1 MNKDFSASALRYRP
15 QKFQEVIGQDAIV
28 KTLLNA
34 IKNDS
39 LAQALLFCGPRGVGK
54 TTCARILAK
63 EINKVDSNYDY
74 NIFELDAANNAGVED
89 IRTLIDQFRI
99 PPQIGKYKVYII
111 DEVHMLSKQA
121 FNAFLKS
128 LEEPPNHVIF
138 ILATTEKN
146 KIIPTILSRCQ
157 IFEFKKIDQ
166 IQIEQSLKKICRENE
181 IDFEDE
187 ALNLIASK
195 SDGAM
200 RDALVMFDRLV
211 TFTNGKLSLNEVS
224 INLNTLDLDT
234 YFNFSDL
241 ISSSSIPDIL
251 SKYNEIVNKGF
262 DGLSFISGLSR
273 HYREILISKFSD
285 SQKISIYSDSIKL
298 KYEEFGKKI
307 EIDEII
313 SIIDII
319 NDCEINYKKITD
331 ERVHVELCLLRL
343 ASYNE
348 DKKKNFLIST
358 KDFISIVDD
367 TIKEKTENFTEKKDN
382 KLFDLPNNQKTIS
395 TFSLASID
403 FKNSISNDKEIEEVN
418 LPDKEFSKYDLLK
431 SWKSFC
437 NMQEEKGNINISSVL
452 KMNEPSVKGENII
465 IKTVN
470 QINKKEIENIG
481 GDILSYLKKELEN
494 HSINLKVI
502 IEKNIKKN
510 DTKSLNNEEKM
521 KSMIESNPKIKS
533 LIEEFNLKF

>member
-15 QKFQEVIGQDAIV
+15 QKFQEVVGQDAIV

-34 IKNDS
+34 IKSDS

-63 EINKVDSNYDY
+63 EINKVEADYDY

-89 IRTLIDQFRI
+89 IRSLIDQFRI

-128 LEEPPNHVIF
+128 LEEPPKHVIF

-157 IFEFKKIDQ
+157 IFEFKKINQ
-166 IQIEQSLKKICRENE
+166 IQIEESLKNICKENK
-181 IDFEDE
+181 IDFEEE

-224 INLNTLDLDT
+224 INLNTLDIDT
-234 YFNFSDL
+234 YFDFSDL
-241 ISSSSIPDIL
+241 ILSSSIPDIL
-251 SKYNEIVNKGF
+251 SKYDEIVNKGF

-285 SQKISIYSDSIKL
+285 SQKISIYSESIKL
-298 KYEEFGKKI
+298 KYK
-307 EIDEII
+307 EIGEKMETDEII
-313 SIIDII
+313 GMIDII
-319 NDCEINYKKITD
+319 NDSEINYKKITD
-331 ERVHVELCLLRL
+331 ERIHVELCLLRL
-343 ASYNE
+343 ASYRE
-348 DKKKNFLIST
+348 VKKKNFLIST
-358 KDFISIVDD
+358 KDFRSIV
-367 TIKEKTENFTEKKDN
+367 TKEKIKTSDIIDKEEN
-382 KLFDLPNNQKTIS
+382 KLFDLPNNQKS
-395 TFSLASID
+395 VSSFSLASVE
-403 FKNSISNDKEIEEVN
+403 FKNSISSDKEIEEIN
-418 LPDKEFSKYDLLK
+418 LPVNKFSKFDLLN
-431 SWKSFC
+431 SWKNFC
-437 NMQEEKGNINISSVL
+437 DIQEEKGNINILSVL
-452 KMNEPSVKGENII
+452 KMNEPIKKDGDII
-465 IKTVN
+465 IKAVN
-470 QINKKEIENIG
+470 QINKKEIENIA
-481 GDILSYLKKELEN
+481 DEILAYLKKELEN
-494 HSINLKVI
+494 YSINLNVI
-502 IEKNIKKN
+502 IEKNSKKN
-510 DTKSLNNEEKM
+510 GSKSFSNEEKM
-521 KSMIESNPKIKS
+521 KLMVNSNPKIKS
-533 LIEEFNLKF
+533 LIKEFDLKL

>member
-15 QKFQEVIGQDAIV
+15 QKFQEVVGQDAIV

-63 EINKVDSNYDY
+63 EINKVEADYDY

-99 PPQIGKYKVYII
+99 PPQIGKFKVYII
-111 DEVHMLSKQA
+111 DEVHMLSKHA

-166 IQIEQSLKKICRENE
+166 IQIEQSLRKICKENK

-241 ISSSSIPDIL
+241 ISSSSIPNIL

-273 HYREILISKFSD
+273 HYREILISKFAD

-298 KYEEFGKKI
+298 KYEKFGKKI

-313 SIIDII
+313 GIIDII

-343 ASYNE
+343 ASYKE

-358 KDFISIVDD
+358 KDFTSIVDID
-367 TIKEKTENFTEKKDN
+367 KHQTESVVDKKEN
-382 KLFDLPNNQKTIS
+382 KLFDIPNNQKAIS
-395 TFSLASID
+395 SFSLASVD
-403 FKNSISNDKEIEEVN
+403 FKNSISNNKEIEEID
-418 LPDKEFSKYDLLK
+418 LPNNKFSKFDLLK

-437 NMQEEKGNINISSVL
+437 EIQEEKGNINISSVL
-452 KMNEPSVKGENII
+452 KMNEPSLERENII

-470 QINKKEIENIG
+470 QINKKEIESIG

-502 IEKNIKKN
+502 IEKNSKKN
-510 DTKSLNNEEKM
+510 GTKSLNNEEKI
-521 KSMIESNPKIKS
+521 KSMIKSNPKIKS

>member
-15 QKFQEVIGQDAIV
+15 QKFQEVIGQDPIV

-166 IQIEQSLKKICRENE
+166 IQIEQSLRKICKENK

-251 SKYNEIVNKGF
+251 SKYDEIVNKGF

-343 ASYNE
+343 ASYKE

-358 KDFISIVDD
+358 KDFISIVD
-367 TIKEKTENFTEKKDN
+367 TAKNKTEISTEIKDN
-382 KLFDLPNNQKTIS
+382 KLFDLPNNQKTVS

-403 FKNSISNDKEIEEVN
+403 FKNSISNDNEIEEVN
-418 LPDKEFSKYDLLK
+418 LPNKSFSKYDLLK

-437 NMQEEKGNINISSVL
+437 EIQEEKGNINISSVL
-452 KMNEPSVKGENII
+452 KMNEPSVERENII

-470 QINKKEIENIG
+470 QINKKEIESIG

-502 IEKNIKKN
+502 IEKNSKKN
-510 DTKSLNNEEKM
+510 GTKSLNNEEKI

>member
-15 QKFQEVIGQDAIV
+15 QKFQEVVGQDAIV

-63 EINKVDSNYDY
+63 EINKVEADYDY

-99 PPQIGKYKVYII
+99 PPQIGKFKVYII
-111 DEVHMLSKQA
+111 DEVHMLSKHA

-166 IQIEQSLKKICRENE
+166 IQIEQSLRKICKENK

-241 ISSSSIPDIL
+241 ISSSSIPNIL

-273 HYREILISKFSD
+273 HYREILISKFAD

-298 KYEEFGKKI
+298 KYEKFGKKI

-313 SIIDII
+313 GIIDII

-331 ERVHVELCLLRL
+331 ERIHVELCLLRL
-343 ASYNE
+343 ASYKE
-348 DKKKNFLIST
+348 DKKKNFLIPT
-358 KDFISIVDD
+358 KDFISIVD
-367 TIKEKTENFTEKKDN
+367 TAKNKTEIFTEKKDN
-382 KLFDLPNNQKTIS
+382 KLFDLPNNQKAIS

-403 FKNSISNDKEIEEVN
+403 FKNSISNDNEIEEVN
-418 LPDKEFSKYDLLK
+418 LPNKKFSKYDLLK

-437 NMQEEKGNINISSVL
+437 EIQEEKGNINISSVL
-452 KMNEPSVKGENII
+452 KMNEPSLERENII

-470 QINKKEIENIG
+470 QINKKEIESIG

-502 IEKNIKKN
+502 IEKNSKKN
-510 DTKSLNNEEKM
+510 GTKSLNNEEKI
-521 KSMIESNPKIKS
+521 KSMIKSNPKIKS

>member
-15 QKFQEVIGQDAIV
+15 QKFEEVVGQDAIV

-34 IKNDS
+34 IKSDS

-63 EINKVDSNYDY
+63 EINKVEADYDY

-89 IRTLIDQFRI
+89 IRSLIDQFRI

-128 LEEPPNHVIF
+128 LEEPPKHVIF

-157 IFEFKKIDQ
+157 IFEFKKINQ
-166 IQIEQSLKKICRENE
+166 IQIEESLKNICKENK
-181 IDFEDE
+181 IDFEEE

-224 INLNTLDLDT
+224 INLNTLDIDT
-234 YFNFSDL
+234 YFDFSDL
-241 ISSSSIPDIL
+241 ILSSSIPDIL

-285 SQKISIYSDSIKL
+285 SQKISIYSESIKL
-298 KYEEFGKKI
+298 KYK
-307 EIDEII
+307 EIGEKMETDEII
-313 SIIDII
+313 GMIDII
-319 NDCEINYKKITD
+319 NDSEINYKKITD
-331 ERVHVELCLLRL
+331 ERIHVELCLLRL
-343 ASYNE
+343 ASYRE
-348 DKKKNFLIST
+348 IKKKNFLIST
-358 KDFISIVDD
+358 KDFRTIV
-367 TIKEKTENFTEKKDN
+367 TEEKIKTSEIIYKEEN
-382 KLFDLPNNQKTIS
+382 KLFDLPNNQKS
-395 TFSLASID
+395 VSSFSLASVE
-403 FKNSISNDKEIEEVN
+403 FKNSISSDKEIEEIN
-418 LPDKEFSKYDLLK
+418 LPVNKFSKFDLLN
-431 SWKSFC
+431 SWKNFC
-437 NMQEEKGNINISSVL
+437 DIQEEKGNINILSVL
-452 KMNEPSVKGENII
+452 KMNEPIKKGGDII
-465 IKTVN
+465 IKAVN
-470 QINKKEIENIG
+470 QINKKEIENIA
-481 GDILSYLKKELEN
+481 DEILTYLKKELEN
-494 HSINLKVI
+494 YSINLNVI
-502 IEKNIKKN
+502 IEKNSKKN
-510 DTKSLNNEEKM
+510 GSKSFSNEEKM
-521 KSMIESNPKIKS
+521 KLMVNSNPKIKS
-533 LIEEFNLKF
+533 LIKEFDLKL

>member
-1 MNKDFSASALRYRP
+1 
-15 QKFQEVIGQDAIV
+15 
-28 KTLLNA
+28 
-34 IKNDS
+34 
-39 LAQALLFCGPRGVGK
+39 
-54 TTCARILAK
+54 
-63 EINKVDSNYDY
+63 
-74 NIFELDAANNAGVED
+74 
-89 IRTLIDQFRI
+89 
-99 PPQIGKYKVYII
+99 
-111 DEVHMLSKQA
+111 MLSKHA

-128 LEEPPNHVIF
+128 LEEPHNHVIF

-166 IQIEQSLKKICRENE
+166 IQIEQSLRKICKENK

-224 INLNTLDLDT
+224 VNLNTLDLDT

-273 HYREILISKFSD
+273 HYREILISKFAD

-313 SIIDII
+313 GIIDII

-343 ASYNE
+343 ASYKE
-348 DKKKNFLIST
+348 DKKKNFLIPT
-358 KDFISIVDD
+358 KDFISIVD
-367 TIKEKTENFTEKKDN
+367 TAKNKTEIFTKKKDN
-382 KLFDLPNNQKTIS
+382 KLFDLPNNQKAIS

-403 FKNSISNDKEIEEVN
+403 FKNSISNDNEIEEVN
-418 LPDKEFSKYDLLK
+418 LPNKKFSKYDLLK

-437 NMQEEKGNINISSVL
+437 EIQEEKGNINISSVL
-452 KMNEPSVKGENII
+452 KMNEPSLERENII

-470 QINKKEIENIG
+470 QINKKEIESIR

-502 IEKNIKKN
+502 IEKNSKKN
-510 DTKSLNNEEKM
+510 GAKSLNNEEKI
-521 KSMIESNPKIKS
+521 KSMIKSNPKIKS

>member
-1 MNKDFSASALRYRP
+1 MNKDFSASAIRYRP
-15 QKFQEVIGQDAIV
+15 QKFQEVVGQDAIV

-63 EINKVDSNYDY
+63 EINKVEADYDY
-74 NIFELDAANNAGVED
+74 NIFELDAASNRGIEEMRN
-89 IRTLIDQFRI
+89 LIDQTRI

-111 DEVHMLSKQA
+111 DEVHMLTKEA

-128 LEEPPNHVIF
+128 LEEPPKHVIF

-157 IFEFKKIDQ
+157 IFEFKKIDNSK
-166 IQIEQSLKKICRENE
+166 IEESLKSLCKENKIE
-181 IDFEDE
+181 FEEE

-211 TFTNGKLSLNEVS
+211 TFTNGKLSLDEVS

-234 YFNFSDL
+234 YFYFSDL
-241 ISSSSIPDIL
+241 ISSSSIPNIL
-251 SKYNEIVNKGF
+251 SQYNDIVNRGF

-285 SQKISIYSDSIKL
+285 SQNISLYNQSIKL
-298 KYEEFGKKI
+298 KYKEFGEKMEI
-307 EIDEII
+307 EEII
-313 SIIDII
+313 EMIDLI

-331 ERVHVELCLLRL
+331 ERIHVELCLLRL
-343 ASYNE
+343 ASYKK

-358 KDFISIVDD
+358 KDFPSIIETKIDQT
-367 TIKEKTENFTEKKDN
+367 TIIPDKKEN
-382 KLFDLPNNQKTIS
+382 KLFELPNNQKTVS
-395 TFSLASID
+395 SFSLASVD
-403 FKNSISNDKEIEEVN
+403 FKNSISNEKEIEQVS
-418 LPDKEFSKYDLLK
+418 LPNNKFSKFDLLK
-431 SWKSFC
+431 SWENFC
-437 NMQEEKGNINISSVL
+437 KIQEEKGNINISSVL
-452 KMNEPSVKGENII
+452 KMNEPYIEEEENII
-465 IKTVN
+465 IKAVN
-470 QINKKEIENIG
+470 QINKKEIYNIED
-481 GDILSYLKKELEN
+481 DILSFLKKELEN
-494 HSINLKVI
+494 YSIKLKVI
-502 IEKNIKKN
+502 IEKNAKN
-510 DTKSLNNEEKM
+510 NLPKSLNNEEKI
-521 KSMIESNPKIKS
+521 KSMIKSNPKIKS

>member
-15 QKFQEVIGQDAIV
+15 QKFQEVVGQDAIV

-63 EINKVDSNYDY
+63 EINKVEADYDY

-99 PPQIGKYKVYII
+99 PPQIGKFKVYII

-166 IQIEQSLKKICRENE
+166 IQIEQSLRKICKENK

-273 HYREILISKFSD
+273 HYREILISKFAD

-298 KYEEFGKKI
+298 KYEKFGKKI

-313 SIIDII
+313 GIIDII

-343 ASYNE
+343 ASYKE
-348 DKKKNFLIST
+348 DKKKNFLIPT
-358 KDFISIVDD
+358 KDFISIVD
-367 TIKEKTENFTEKKDN
+367 TAKNKTEIFTEKKDN
-382 KLFDLPNNQKTIS
+382 KLFDLPNNQKAIS

-403 FKNSISNDKEIEEVN
+403 FKNSISNDNEIEEVN
-418 LPDKEFSKYDLLK
+418 LPNKKFSKYDLLK

-437 NMQEEKGNINISSVL
+437 EIQEEKGNINISSVL
-452 KMNEPSVKGENII
+452 KMNEPSLEGKNII

-470 QINKKEIENIG
+470 QINKKEIESIG

-502 IEKNIKKN
+502 IEKNSKKN
-510 DTKSLNNEEKM
+510 GTKSLNNEEKI
-521 KSMIESNPKIKS
+521 KSMIKSNPKIKS

>member
-15 QKFQEVIGQDAIV
+15 QKFQEVVGQDAIV

-63 EINKVDSNYDY
+63 EINKVEADYDY

-99 PPQIGKYKVYII
+99 PPQIGKFKVYII

-166 IQIEQSLKKICRENE
+166 IQIEQSLRKICKENK

-224 INLNTLDLDT
+224 VNLNTLDLDT

-273 HYREILISKFSD
+273 HYREILISKFAD

-298 KYEEFGKKI
+298 KYEKFGKKI

-313 SIIDII
+313 GIIDII

-343 ASYNE
+343 ASYKE
-348 DKKKNFLIST
+348 DKKKNFLIPT
-358 KDFISIVDD
+358 KDFMSIVD
-367 TIKEKTENFTEKKDN
+367 TAKNKTEIFTEKKDN
-382 KLFDLPNNQKTIS
+382 KLFDLPNNQKAIS

-403 FKNSISNDKEIEEVN
+403 FKNSISNDNEIEEVN
-418 LPDKEFSKYDLLK
+418 LPNKKFSKYDLLK

-437 NMQEEKGNINISSVL
+437 EIQEEKGNINISSVL
-452 KMNEPSVKGENII
+452 KMNEPSLERENII

-470 QINKKEIENIG
+470 QINKKEIESIR
-481 GDILSYLKKELEN
+481 GDILSYLKKDLEN

-502 IEKNIKKN
+502 IEKNSKKN
-510 DTKSLNNEEKM
+510 GTKSLNNEEKI
-521 KSMIESNPKIKS
+521 KSMIKSNPKIKS

>member
-15 QKFQEVIGQDAIV
+15 QKFQEVVGQDAIV

-63 EINKVDSNYDY
+63 EINKVEADYNY

-89 IRTLIDQFRI
+89 IRSLIDQFRI

-111 DEVHMLSKQA
+111 DEVHMLSKSA

-128 LEEPPNHVIF
+128 LEEPPKHVIF

-166 IQIEQSLKKICRENE
+166 IQIEESLNKICKENK
-181 IDFEDE
+181 IDFEEE

-211 TFTNGKLSLNEVS
+211 TFTNGNLSLNEVS

-241 ISSSSIPDIL
+241 ILSRSIPEIL
-251 SKYNEIVNKGF
+251 SRYNEIVNKGF

-273 HYREILISKFSD
+273 HYREMLISKFSD
-285 SQKISIYSDSIKL
+285 SQKISIYSESIKL
-298 KYEEFGKKI
+298 KYEEFGKKM
-307 EIDEII
+307 ETDEII
-313 SIIDII
+313 GMIDII
-319 NDCEINYKKITD
+319 NESEINYKKITD
-331 ERVHVELCLLRL
+331 ERIHVELCLLRL
-343 ASYNE
+343 ASYRKV
-348 DKKKNFLIST
+348 KKKNFLIST
-358 KDFISIVDD
+358 KDFTSIV
-367 TIKEKTENFTEKKDN
+367 TKEISQAQNIVEKKEN
-382 KLFDLPNNQKTIS
+382 KLFDLPNNQRAVS
-395 TFSLASID
+395 SYSLASVD
-403 FKNSISNDKEIEEVN
+403 FKNSISNEKEIEQID
-418 LPDKEFSKYDLLK
+418 LPINEFSKSDLLN
-431 SWKSFC
+431 SWKNFC
-437 NMQEEKGNINISSVL
+437 KIQEEKGNINISSVL
-452 KMNEPSVKGENII
+452 KMNEPVKLNGDII
-465 IKTVN
+465 IKAVN
-470 QINKKEIENIG
+470 QINKKEIENIT
-481 GDILSYLKKELEN
+481 DEILVYLKKELEN
-494 HSINLKVI
+494 YSINLKVI
-502 IEKNIKKN
+502 IDKNSKN
-510 DTKSLNNEEKM
+510 NVPKSLNNEEKM
-521 KSMIESNPKIKS
+521 QSLINSNPQINS
-533 LIEEFNLKF
+533 LIKEFNLKL

>member
-15 QKFQEVIGQDAIV
+15 QKFQEVVGQDAIV

-34 IKNDS
+34 IKSDS

-63 EINKVDSNYDY
+63 EINKVEADYDY

-89 IRTLIDQFRI
+89 IRSLIDQFRI

-128 LEEPPNHVIF
+128 LEEPPKHVIF

-157 IFEFKKIDQ
+157 IFEFKKINQ
-166 IQIEQSLKKICRENE
+166 IQIEESLKNICKENK
-181 IDFEDE
+181 IDFEEE

-224 INLNTLDLDT
+224 INLNTLDIDT
-234 YFNFSDL
+234 YFDFSDL
-241 ISSSSIPDIL
+241 ILSSSIPDIL
-251 SKYNEIVNKGF
+251 SKYDEIVNKGF

-285 SQKISIYSDSIKL
+285 SQKISIYSESIKL
-298 KYEEFGKKI
+298 KYK
-307 EIDEII
+307 EIGEKMETDEII
-313 SIIDII
+313 GMIDII
-319 NDCEINYKKITD
+319 NDSEINYKKITD
-331 ERVHVELCLLRL
+331 ERIHVELCLLRL
-343 ASYNE
+343 TSYRE
-348 DKKKNFLIST
+348 IKKKNFLIST
-358 KDFISIVDD
+358 KDFRSIV
-367 TIKEKTENFTEKKDN
+367 TKEKIKTSDIIDKEEN
-382 KLFDLPNNQKTIS
+382 KLFDLPNNQKS
-395 TFSLASID
+395 VSSFSLASVE
-403 FKNSISNDKEIEEVN
+403 FKNSISSDKEIEEIN
-418 LPDKEFSKYDLLK
+418 LPVNKFSKFDLLN
-431 SWKSFC
+431 SWKNFC
-437 NMQEEKGNINISSVL
+437 DIQEEKGNINILSVL
-452 KMNEPSVKGENII
+452 KMNEPIKKGGDII
-465 IKTVN
+465 IKAVN
-470 QINKKEIENIG
+470 QINKKEIENIA
-481 GDILSYLKKELEN
+481 DEILAYLKKELEN
-494 HSINLKVI
+494 YSINLNVI
-502 IEKNIKKN
+502 IEKNSKKN
-510 DTKSLNNEEKM
+510 GSKSFSNEEKM
-521 KSMIESNPKIKS
+521 KLMVNSNPKIKS
-533 LIEEFNLKF
+533 LIKEFDLKL

>member
-15 QKFQEVIGQDAIV
+15 QKFQEVVGQDAIV

-34 IKNDS
+34 IKSDS

-63 EINKVDSNYDY
+63 EINKVEADYDY

-89 IRTLIDQFRI
+89 IRSLIDQFRI

-128 LEEPPNHVIF
+128 LEEPPKHVIF

-157 IFEFKKIDQ
+157 IFEFKKINQ
-166 IQIEQSLKKICRENE
+166 IQIEESLKNICKENK
-181 IDFEDE
+181 IDFEEE

-224 INLNTLDLDT
+224 INLNTLDIDT
-234 YFNFSDL
+234 YFDFSDL
-241 ISSSSIPDIL
+241 ILSSSIPDIL

-285 SQKISIYSDSIKL
+285 SQKISIYSESIKL
-298 KYEEFGKKI
+298 KYK
-307 EIDEII
+307 EIGENMETDEII
-313 SIIDII
+313 GMIDII
-319 NDCEINYKKITD
+319 NDSEINYKKITD
-331 ERVHVELCLLRL
+331 ERIHVELCLLRL
-343 ASYNE
+343 ASYRE
-348 DKKKNFLIST
+348 IKKKNFLIST
-358 KDFISIVDD
+358 KDFRTIV
-367 TIKEKTENFTEKKDN
+367 TEEKIKTSEIIYKEEN
-382 KLFDLPNNQKTIS
+382 KLFDLPNNQKS
-395 TFSLASID
+395 VSSFSLASVE
-403 FKNSISNDKEIEEVN
+403 FKNSISSDKEIEEIN
-418 LPDKEFSKYDLLK
+418 LPVNKFSKFDLLN
-431 SWKSFC
+431 SWKNFC
-437 NMQEEKGNINISSVL
+437 DIQEEKGNINILSVL
-452 KMNEPSVKGENII
+452 KMNEPIKKGGDII
-465 IKTVN
+465 IKAVN
-470 QINKKEIENIG
+470 QINKKEIENIA
-481 GDILSYLKKELEN
+481 DEILAYLKKELEN
-494 HSINLKVI
+494 YSINLNVI
-502 IEKNIKKN
+502 IEKNSKKN
-510 DTKSLNNEEKM
+510 GSKSFSNEEKM
-521 KSMIESNPKIKS
+521 KLMVNSNPKIKS
-533 LIEEFNLKF
+533 LIKEFDLKL

>member
-15 QKFQEVIGQDAIV
+15 QKFQEVVGQDAIV

-63 EINKVDSNYDY
+63 EINKVEADYDY

-99 PPQIGKYKVYII
+99 PPQIGKFKVYII

-157 IFEFKKIDQ
+157 IFEFKKIEQ
-166 IQIEQSLKKICRENE
+166 IQIEQSLRKICKENK

-224 INLNTLDLDT
+224 VNLNTLDLDT

-273 HYREILISKFSD
+273 HYREILISKFAD

-298 KYEEFGKKI
+298 KYEKFGKKI

-313 SIIDII
+313 GIIDII

-343 ASYNE
+343 ASYKE
-348 DKKKNFLIST
+348 DKKKNFLIPT
-358 KDFISIVDD
+358 KDFMSIVD
-367 TIKEKTENFTEKKDN
+367 TAKNKTEIFTEKKDN
-382 KLFDLPNNQKTIS
+382 KLFDLPNNQKAIS

-403 FKNSISNDKEIEEVN
+403 FKNSISNDNEIEEVN
-418 LPDKEFSKYDLLK
+418 LPNKKFSKYDLLK

-437 NMQEEKGNINISSVL
+437 EIQEEKGNINISSVL
-452 KMNEPSVKGENII
+452 KMNEPSLERENII

-470 QINKKEIENIG
+470 QINKKEIESIG

-494 HSINLKVI
+494 YSINLKVI
-502 IEKNIKKN
+502 IEKNSKKN
-510 DTKSLNNEEKM
+510 GTKSLNNEEKI
-521 KSMIESNPKIKS
+521 KSMIKSNPKIKS

>member
-15 QKFQEVIGQDAIV
+15 QKFQEVVGQDAIV

-63 EINKVDSNYDY
+63 EINKVEADYDY

-99 PPQIGKYKVYII
+99 PPQIGKFKVYII

-166 IQIEQSLKKICRENE
+166 IQIEQSLRKICKENK

-273 HYREILISKFSD
+273 HYREILISKFAD

-298 KYEEFGKKI
+298 KYEKFGKKI
-307 EIDEII
+307 EIEEII
-313 SIIDII
+313 GIIDII

-343 ASYNE
+343 ASYKE
-348 DKKKNFLIST
+348 DKKKNFLIPT
-358 KDFISIVDD
+358 KDFISIVD
-367 TIKEKTENFTEKKDN
+367 TAKNKTEIFTEKKDN
-382 KLFDLPNNQKTIS
+382 KLFDLPNNQKAIS

-403 FKNSISNDKEIEEVN
+403 FKNSISNDNEIEEVN
-418 LPDKEFSKYDLLK
+418 LPNKKFSKYDLLK

-437 NMQEEKGNINISSVL
+437 EIQEEKGNINISSVL
-452 KMNEPSVKGENII
+452 KMNEPSLERENII

-470 QINKKEIENIG
+470 QINKKEIESIG

-502 IEKNIKKN
+502 IEKNSKKN
-510 DTKSLNNEEKM
+510 GTKSLNNEEKI
-521 KSMIESNPKIKS
+521 KSMIKSNPKIKS

>member
-15 QKFQEVIGQDAIV
+15 QKFQEVVGQDAIV

-63 EINKVDSNYDY
+63 EINKVEADYDY

-99 PPQIGKYKVYII
+99 PPQIGKFKVYII

-166 IQIEQSLKKICRENE
+166 IQIEQSLRKICKENK

-273 HYREILISKFSD
+273 HYREILISKFAD

-298 KYEEFGKKI
+298 KYEKFGKKI

-313 SIIDII
+313 GIIDII

-343 ASYNE
+343 ASYKE
-348 DKKKNFLIST
+348 DKKKNFLIPT
-358 KDFISIVDD
+358 KDFISIVD
-367 TIKEKTENFTEKKDN
+367 TAKNKTEIFTKKKDN
-382 KLFDLPNNQKTIS
+382 KLFDLPNNQKAIS

-403 FKNSISNDKEIEEVN
+403 FKNSISNDNEIEEVN
-418 LPDKEFSKYDLLK
+418 LPNKKFSKYDLLK

-437 NMQEEKGNINISSVL
+437 EIQEEKGNINISSVL
-452 KMNEPSVKGENII
+452 KMNEPSLERENII

-470 QINKKEIENIG
+470 QINKKEIESIG

-502 IEKNIKKN
+502 IEKNSKKN
-510 DTKSLNNEEKM
+510 GTKSLNNEEKI
-521 KSMIESNPKIKS
+521 KSMIKSNPKIKS

>member
-15 QKFQEVIGQDAIV
+15 QKFQEVVGQDAIV

-63 EINKVDSNYDY
+63 EINKVEADYDY

-99 PPQIGKYKVYII
+99 PPQIGKFKVYII

-157 IFEFKKIDQ
+157 IFEFKKIEQ
-166 IQIEQSLKKICRENE
+166 IQIEQSLRKICKENK

-273 HYREILISKFSD
+273 HYREILISKFAD

-298 KYEEFGKKI
+298 KYEKFGKKI

-313 SIIDII
+313 GIIDII

-343 ASYNE
+343 ASYKE
-348 DKKKNFLIST
+348 DKKKNFLIPT
-358 KDFISIVDD
+358 KDFMSIVD
-367 TIKEKTENFTEKKDN
+367 TAKNKTEIFTEKKDN
-382 KLFDLPNNQKTIS
+382 KLFDLPNNQKAIS

-403 FKNSISNDKEIEEVN
+403 FKNSISNDNEIEEVN
-418 LPDKEFSKYDLLK
+418 LPNKKFSKYDLLK

-437 NMQEEKGNINISSVL
+437 EIQEEKGNINISSVL
-452 KMNEPSVKGENII
+452 KMNEPSLERENII

-470 QINKKEIENIG
+470 QINKKEIESIR

-502 IEKNIKKN
+502 IEKNSKKN
-510 DTKSLNNEEKM
+510 GTKSLNNEEKI
-521 KSMIESNPKIKS
+521 KSMIKSNPKIKS

>member
-63 EINKVDSNYDY
+63 EINKVEADYDY

-89 IRTLIDQFRI
+89 IRLLIDQFRI

-128 LEEPPNHVIF
+128 LEEPPKHVIF

-166 IQIEQSLKKICRENE
+166 IQIEESLKKICKENK
-181 IDFEDE
+181 IDFEEE

-211 TFTNGKLSLNEVS
+211 TFTSGKLSLNEVS

-234 YFNFSDL
+234 YFDFSNL
-241 ISSSSIPDIL
+241 ILSCSIPDIL

-273 HYREILISKFSD
+273 HYREMLISKFSD
-285 SQKISIYSDSIKL
+285 SQKISIYSEAIKL
-298 KYEEFGKKI
+298 KYEEFAKKMETDELI
-307 EIDEII
+307 GMIDV
-313 SIIDII
+313 I

-331 ERVHVELCLLRL
+331 ERIHVELCLLRL
-343 ASYNE
+343 ASYRK
-348 DKKKNFLIST
+348 DKKKNYLVPTNDFTSTISKEENTT
-358 KDFISIVDD
+358 KQID
-367 TIKEKTENFTEKKDN
+367 EKKEN
-382 KLFDLPNNQKTIS
+382 KLFDLPNNQKAVS
-395 TFSLASID
+395 SFSLASVN
-403 FKNSISNDKEIEEVN
+403 FKNSISNDKEIKEID
-418 LPDKEFSKYDLLK
+418 LPSKDFSKFDLLN
-431 SWKSFC
+431 SWKNFC
-437 NMQEEKGNINISSVL
+437 DIQEEKGNINISSIL
-452 KMNEPSVKGENII
+452 KMNEPSLEKGNII
-465 IKTVN
+465 IKAVN
-470 QINKKEIENIG
+470 QINKKEIENII
-481 GDILSYLKKELEN
+481 DDLLTYLKKELEN

-502 IEKNIKKN
+502 IEKGSKKN
-510 DTKSLNNEEKM
+510 ITKSLNNEEKM

-533 LIEEFNLKF
+533 LVEEFNLKF

>member
-63 EINKVDSNYDY
+63 EINKVEADYDY

-99 PPQIGKYKVYII
+99 PPQIGRYKVYII

-166 IQIEQSLKKICRENE
+166 IQIEQSLRKICKENK

-273 HYREILISKFSD
+273 HYREILISKFAD

-307 EIDEII
+307 EIEEII
-313 SIIDII
+313 GIIDII

-331 ERVHVELCLLRL
+331 ERIHVELCLLRL
-343 ASYNE
+343 ASYKE

-358 KDFISIVDD
+358 KDFISIVD
-367 TIKEKTENFTEKKDN
+367 TAKNKTEISTEIKDN
-382 KLFDLPNNQKTIS
+382 KLFDLPNNQKTVS

-403 FKNSISNDKEIEEVN
+403 FKNSISNDNEIEEVN
-418 LPDKEFSKYDLLK
+418 LPNKSFSKYDLLK

-437 NMQEEKGNINISSVL
+437 EIQEEKGNINISSVL
-452 KMNEPSVKGENII
+452 KMNEPSLERENII

-470 QINKKEIENIG
+470 QINKKEIESIG

-502 IEKNIKKN
+502 IEKNSKKN
-510 DTKSLNNEEKM
+510 GTKSLNNEEKV
-521 KSMIESNPKIKS
+521 KSMIESIPKIKS